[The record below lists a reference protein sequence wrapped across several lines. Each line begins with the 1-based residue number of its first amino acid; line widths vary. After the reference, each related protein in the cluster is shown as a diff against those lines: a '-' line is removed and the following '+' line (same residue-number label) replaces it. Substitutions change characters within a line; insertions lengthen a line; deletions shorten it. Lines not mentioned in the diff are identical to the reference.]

1 MIYTN
6 NRRRESLTLVH
17 TQVCSEM
24 VVADEAM
31 KSFSAEPQT
40 FKDGGAV
47 CGCLRTGPAR
57 HEGKHRLIFNLKRSS
72 EWHSHPSLLPELS
85 TAIET
90 SDCIQNWELAYLEG
104 YRPHA
109 KFSRSEESSLIAQ
122 KSNMS
127 SSERRSG
134 RAEEEEDQY
143 SVRVYTHDGGALSV
157 LQLLQIVGQGGL
169 EGLTYLDCSNR
180 CTFSVLQ
187 SD

>member
-90 SDCIQNWELAYLEG
+90 SDCLQNWELAYLEG

-143 SVRVYTHDGGALSV
+143 SVRVYTHDGGALSDP
-157 LQLLQIVGQGGL
+157 QLLQIVGLGGL
-169 EGLTYLDCSNR
+169 EGLTYLDRSNG
-180 CTFSVLQ
+180 CTFFCSPV
-187 SD
+187 